1 MATIDEKIAL
11 LYADAAQ
18 TKANRDMVEELRR
31 SVEQGDLG
39 ARSRLIEILRNGLYG
54 VPSNHSAA
62 YDLAAEGKK
71 QDDPNCTALYWTFRL
86 NKDFPE
92 KTAEAIVKLIPFV
105 KEGNVHALAWLGAYY
120 TFHVPASKEE
130 GIQMLQ
136 QAAELE
142 DSYAIHHTALCLMMG
157 NGLPK
162 DKVAAYQLFQQLA
175 DQGYQP
181 AMYEVGVSFYYANGV
196 AENKTLGKEWLR
208 KASDAGHAEAYH
220 LLRDI
225 GKKESGVW
233 YLGGCSVDTQPPLP
247 R

>member
-1 MATIDEKIAL
+1 MTAIDEKIAS
-11 LYADAAQ
+11 LYAEDAKVK
-18 TKANRDMVEELRR
+18 TNRDMVDELRR

-62 YDLAAEGKK
+62 YDLAAEGME

-92 KTAEAIVKLIPFV
+92 KTAEAIKNLTPFV
-105 KEGNVHALAWLGAYY
+105 QEGNVHALAWLGAFYA
-120 TFHVPASKEE
+120 FHVPVSKEE

-136 QAAELE
+136 RAAELG
-142 DSYAIHHTALCLMMG
+142 DSYAIHHIALCLTMG
-157 NGLPK
+157 NGVSK
-162 DKVAAYQLFQQLA
+162 DTVAAYRLFQQLA

-181 AMYEVGVSFYYANGV
+181 AMYELGVSFYYANGV

-208 KASDAGHAEAYH
+208 KACEAGHVEAYH

-233 YLGGCSVDTQPPLP
+233 YLGGCSVDTQPPAY
-247 R
+247 